1 MNWILLLEIAYILF
15 LIGVCLRIIYDT
27 QSVTKTLA
35 YLLLVIFLPL
45 IGVFFYFSFGINYR
59 KNKLYN
65 KKIIQDQKQ
74 EELVLAKLE
83 SYNLKN
89 LEGIQDDDHFS
100 GLMKMIYETDR
111 SPLTTN
117 NSVKL

>member
-1 MNWILLLEIAYILF
+1 MNWILILEIIYILF

-45 IGVFFYFSFGINYR
+45 IGVFIYFSFGINYR

-65 KKIIQDQKQ
+65 KKIVQDKKQ
-74 EELVLAKLE
+74 EELVLAKLD
-83 SYNLKN
+83 SYNLDN
-89 LEGIQDDDHFS
+89 LKAIKENDHFS
-100 GLMKMIYETDR
+100 
-111 SPLTTN
+111 
-117 NSVKL
+117 